1 VHPRQFRDEVLAFV
15 RGGLDDIS
23 VSRTVRRARG
33 WGIGVPDDPTQVIY
47 VWFDALTNY
56 LSSLDF
62 GDPASEQYRRWW
74 ERADRRV
81 HVIGKGILRFHA
93 VYWPAFLLSAG
104 LPVPTR
110 IEVHPYLTVGGAKIS
125 KSGPCRGVA
134 DPFDV
139 AERYGTD
146 ALRWWFARDVSAVAD
161 TDFTEPRLVQ
171 RANEDLANG
180 FGNVVNR
187 IRSLVARR
195 PPSSRLS
202 PDELPIPAVTG
213 LAGNVARAISDFD
226 HRSAAELLLEAVDA
240 LNRDLQVTAPWQL
253 AASDRPAD
261 AALLDALLVQYLVS
275 ARTIAAALAPIVPS
289 LSIRLL
295 DVLDAPGVSDPPVP
309 RLELSP
315 RH

>member
-1 VHPRQFRDEVLAFV
+1 M
-15 RGGLDDIS
+15 
-23 VSRTVRRARG
+23 
-33 WGIGVPDDPTQVIY
+33 
-47 VWFDALTNY
+47 
-56 LSSLDF
+56 
-62 GDPASEQYRRWW
+62 
-74 ERADRRV
+74 

-125 KSGPCRGVA
+125 KSGPRRGVA

-171 RANEDLANG
+171 RANDDLANG

-226 HRSAAELLLEAVDA
+226 HRGATELLLEAVDA

-261 AALLDALLVQYLVS
+261 AGE
-275 ARTIAAALAPIVPS
+275 ARRPAGAVPGLRSHRRRGAGPDRPVVVRPAARCARRSGCVGPTGAAARALAPA
-289 LSIRLL
+289 LSSAALFGRARR
-295 DVLDAPGVSDPPVP
+295 DRETMAETHP
-309 RLELSP
+309 
-315 RH
+315 